1 MQICKQHNTEI
12 VCLKCCRLTDYVFG
26 ILVYGRIEMTDEFY
40 IYTHNHICPTL
51 FRHLALY
58 AVSAFT
64 YSRFLL
70 PRGKKVRVGY
80 DVTYAA
86 SLYCSPT
93 SFSEKKNFH
102 GGGVISKQSFQHTY
116 FEFPMF
122 SINIKYSL
130 GVVGAEDFFKLSK
143 QHFLR
148 NKLYMVAKK
157 IANYRMIK

>member
-1 MQICKQHNTEI
+1 M
-12 VCLKCCRLTDYVFG
+12 RLHYTARRQVFQ
-26 ILVYGRIEMTDEFY
+26 
-40 IYTHNHICPTL
+40 
-51 FRHLALY
+51 
-58 AVSAFT
+58 
-64 YSRFLL
+64 
-70 PRGKKVRVGY
+70 KK
-80 DVTYAA
+80 
-86 SLYCSPT
+86 
-93 SFSEKKNFH
+93 KIH